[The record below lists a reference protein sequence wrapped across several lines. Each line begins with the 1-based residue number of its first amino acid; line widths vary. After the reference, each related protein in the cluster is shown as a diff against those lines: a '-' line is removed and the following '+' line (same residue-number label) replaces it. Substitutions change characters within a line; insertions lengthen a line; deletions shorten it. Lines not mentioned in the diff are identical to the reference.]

1 VSKYKFP
8 ACWIASLISLG
19 SWSCT
24 GEVATPGGVPM
35 NNAAG
40 NGSSTTGTAADSS
53 TGVGGGT
60 TAAVDGTTTTAGAST
75 TGAGGTGV
83 VAPTSCDMPFPNR
96 APIRRLTRFEYNRTV
111 DTLLGDTSN
120 PANSLP
126 AETVGNGFGNDADKL
141 SVSDLHAEQY
151 SSVAADIAARATA
164 ADRIQST
171 VPCFGTATAETEAAC
186 ARSFIEDFGKRAYRR
201 PLEVGELDELLA
213 LERGIRASFPFE
225 VSLTS
230 VIEAILQT
238 PDFLYRPEFGAPDT
252 TYPNL
257 LRPTGYEMA
266 TRLSYL
272 LWGTIPDDTLLAAAE
287 TGELL
292 TDTGVLTQATRML
305 SDPKARPVI
314 RTFFDYYL
322 PLNTLTDL
330 SRDPAQFPTFNA
342 SIGSLMREETQRF
355 LEYEIFEGP
364 GTWPGALT
372 APYTFVNERLA
383 NFYGMSGVVGEEF
396 QRVDLDTTKRLGLLT
411 QGAIQTGTTVSNF
424 TNPVRRGVF
433 LLRHIMCVELPD
445 PPPSFANDIMPPDP
459 GSALTGRERY
469 SMHSSDPVCANCHA
483 VMDPPGFALEN
494 YDAVG
499 LWRDQENGVT
509 IDASGQLDMLPAPFN
524 GPVELVT
531 QIATSEQTQHC
542 FAENWFNFG
551 YGRTLDAGDACSMA
565 SVEEAFT
572 QSGYDIKQLLLA
584 LTQTDAFL
592 YLPPEHLQ

>member
-1 VSKYKFP
+1 MSKYKFP
-8 ACWIASLISLG
+8 VSWIAGALVSLG
-19 SWSCT
+19 AWGCT
-24 GEVATPGGVPM
+24 AEVTGPGMTATT
-35 NNAAG
+35 ASG
-40 NGSSTTGTAADSS
+40 NGSSTTGMTADGSN
-53 TGVGGGT
+53 GVGGGT
-60 TAAVDGTTTTAGAST
+60 TAAVDATTTTTGGST
-75 TGAGGTGV
+75 TGTGGTGV
-83 VAPTSCDMPFPNR
+83 VAPTNCDTPFPNR

-111 DTLLGDTSN
+111 NSLLGDDTN

-126 AETVGNGFGNDADKL
+126 AETVGNGFGNDADNL

-151 SSVAADIAARATA
+151 GSVAADVAVRATA
-164 ADRIQST
+164 PDRIAAT
-171 VPCFGTATAETEAAC
+171 VPCYATVTAETEETC

-201 PLEVGELDELLA
+201 PLEASEVDDLVA
-213 LERGIRASFPFE
+213 LERNIRASFPFE
-225 VSLTS
+225 TSLAS
-230 VIEAILQT
+230 VIEAMLQT
-238 PDFLYRPEFGAPDT
+238 PDFLYRPEFGVPDT

-257 LRPTGYEMA
+257 RRPTGYEMA

-272 LWGTIPDDTLLAAAE
+272 FWGTVPDETLLAAAE
-287 TGELL
+287 SGELL
-292 TDTGVLTQATRML
+292 TDSGVLAQATRML
-305 SDPKARPVI
+305 DDPKARPVI

-330 SRDPAQFPTFNA
+330 ARDPAQFPTFNA
-342 SIGSLMREETQRF
+342 TIGALMREETQRF
-355 LEYEIFEGP
+355 LEYEIFEGS

-372 APYTFVNERLA
+372 APYTFVNEQLA
-383 NFYGMSGVVGEEF
+383 NFYGMTGVVGDEF
-396 QRVDLDTTKRLGLLT
+396 RRVELDTTKRLGLLT
-411 QGAIQTGTTVSNF
+411 QGGIQTGTTVSNF

-445 PPPSFANDIMPPDP
+445 PPASFANDIKPPDP
-459 GSALTGRERY
+459 GSALTGRDRY
-469 SMHSSDPVCANCHA
+469 SMHSSNPVCANCHG

-509 IDASGQLDMLPAPFN
+509 IDASGQLEILPAPFN
-524 GPVELVT
+524 GPIELVT
-531 QIATSEQTQHC
+531 QIAASEQTQHC

-551 YGRTLDAGDACSMA
+551 YGRTLDAGDACSVA

-592 YLPPEHLQ
+592 YLPAEHLQ